1 MLTKKNLKKVVNC
14 PLGKEKYV
22 RSECPAVKNVR
33 SIRTRLNIM
42 IREGAEQEMVE
53 RFRTALK
60 NAKTGDAKKNQ
71 CNHCYHKDEN

>member
-1 MLTKKNLKKVVNC
+1 MVTKKNLKKVINC

-33 SIRTRLNIM
+33 SIRTRLNTM
-42 IREGAEQEMVE
+42 IKEEADQETIE
-53 RFRTALK
+53 KFRTALK

-71 CNHCYHKDEN
+71 CKHCYHNTEN